1 MRPMM
6 RALLFSFVVAAC
18 GGGSAKPVV
27 KPEEPKPDP
36 IPMTAGPTCKAV
48 GEQIVT
54 FNDMSADLK
63 SKAAA
68 LVETRC
74 TDDKWTDEARSCFA
88 TATNGGEGEAC
99 AKEKLT
105 KDQILAFERDIEALM
120 TAEGGAEAKKAQ
132 EPPEAPK
139 PKAGKGTT
147 RGVKQKPKG
156 GDPCQGGESDPC
168 QGGQ

>member
-1 MRPMM
+1 MM

-18 GGGSAKPVV
+18 GGNSPPPV
-27 KPEEPKPDP
+27 KPEPPKADP
-36 IPMTAGPTCKAV
+36 IPVTAGPTCKAV

-54 FNDMSADLK
+54 FNDMGPDLK
-63 SKAAA
+63 PKAQA

-74 TDDKWTDEARSCFA
+74 TEDKWTDEARSCFA

-120 TAEGGAEAKKAQ
+120 TAEGGDEAKKA
-132 EPPEAPK
+132 EPPPTEAPK
-139 PKAGKGTT
+139 SKSSKGTT